1 MSDDLEL
8 RTRGARGGADR
19 LTWALR
25 PRGYR
30 EALAEGAAELALEPG
45 DNRASLPID
54 ARAII
59 ERDHDLALAGRDVD
73 VEVAEYF
80 RLEATLT
87 PVPDA
92 AERARLPAHE
102 AQSLALGP
110 SALTDRATAD
120 LEMRF
125 RIGGPRSGSLD

>member
-30 EALAEGAAELALEPG
+30 EALAEGAAALALEPG

-59 ERDHDLALAGRDVD
+59 ERDHDLALAGRDV
-73 VEVAEYF
+73 EVAEFF
-80 RLEATLT
+80 RLEAALT
-87 PVPDA
+87 PVPDD

-120 LEMRF
+120 LEMQF
-125 RIGGPRSGSLD
+125 RISGPRYELLD